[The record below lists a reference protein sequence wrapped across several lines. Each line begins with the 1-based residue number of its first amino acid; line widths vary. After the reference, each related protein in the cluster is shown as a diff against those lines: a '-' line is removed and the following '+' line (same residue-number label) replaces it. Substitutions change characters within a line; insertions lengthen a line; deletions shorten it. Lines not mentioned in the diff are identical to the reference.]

1 MEAPNIASTGPDQ
14 GSFYPDGLTSVH
26 IDQLL
31 AEAETSWPT
40 AARPTSAC
48 LDGTAEQRRER
59 RVTRRAIG
67 AVVRAL
73 PVRPASGYVAS
84 ADEVA

>member
-1 MEAPNIASTGPDQ
+1 MNEEPM
-14 GSFYPDGLTSVH
+14 YPDGLAAEH

-31 AEAETSWPT
+31 CEARAHWTVS
-40 AARPTSAC
+40 ARPTSAF

-59 RVTRRAIG
+59 RMARRAIG

-73 PVRPASGYVAS
+73 PTRQQS
-84 ADEVA
+84 AALEGEVA